1 MKKLIHTLIITTLFV
16 TMSSSCMDALE
27 EKVFSQTTPDNLLDN
42 ENGIMALLGSCYGFT
57 QNADRQRINMGEYP
71 TDIAFQTGGFENGIA
86 INFLTFSWDP
96 SVGLFNMY
104 YNIPYQAIR
113 DANVLLENIDGA
125 DISEEKI
132 NLYKSEARF
141 LRAFNYYRLYNWF
154 GPTPLRQSSS
164 DELVLPRANEE
175 ELLSFIEQEL
185 MDVVPFLPDP
195 GNEEAYGRAT
205 KGAALGVLTKFYLN
219 TKQWQKCADV
229 ALQVIELGYYE
240 LFPVFEDMLKV
251 ENEGNREMIMVNA
264 AIPQMFANNYM
275 PAAFP
280 IGFRSW
286 PEKGLIMQSNWN
298 NPQTQYRLRDGFYD
312 SFEEGDLRKE
322 PILTAYINNAGNTIN
337 LRDQPDNTRSFRY
350 WPDPDAQGENHGNDV
365 PEIRYADILLSRA
378 EALNELNG
386 LNQESLNLINEV
398 RFRAGLED
406 LEMSDFSGETDLRTH
421 ILMERSW
428 EFYSEG
434 LRREDLIRHGE
445 FINSAISRGVSN
457 ARPHHNRYPLPLG
470 AMDSNPELVQN
481 EGY

>member
-1 MKKLIHTLIITTLFV
+1 M
-16 TMSSSCMDALE
+16 
-27 EKVFSQTTPDNLLDN
+27 
-42 ENGIMALLGSCYGFT
+42 
-57 QNADRQRINMGEYP
+57 
-71 TDIAFQTGGFENGIA
+71 
-86 INFLTFSWDP
+86 
-96 SVGLFNMY
+96 
-104 YNIPYQAIR
+104 
-113 DANVLLENIDGA
+113 
-125 DISEEKI
+125 
-132 NLYKSEARF
+132 
-141 LRAFNYYRLYNWF
+141 
-154 GPTPLRQSSS
+154 
-164 DELVLPRANEE
+164 
-175 ELLSFIEQEL
+175 
-185 MDVVPFLPDP
+185 
-195 GNEEAYGRAT
+195 
-205 KGAALGVLTKFYLN
+205 
-219 TKQWQKCADV
+219 
-229 ALQVIELGYYE
+229 IELGYYE

-286 PEKGLIMQSNWN
+286 PEKGLTMQSNWN

-322 PILTAYINNAGNTIN
+322 PILTAYINNAGNAIN

-406 LEMSDFSGETDLRTH
+406 LEMTDFNGETDLRTH
-421 ILMERSW
+421 ILKERSW

-481 EGY
+481 DGY